1 MRIESAQRASVGPP
15 RSDRGAPGWSH
26 RPRRRNRRMHPL
38 RNSLPVRI
46 RRATLRR
53 RTVPV
58 RNARCRAARRR
69 GVAAGSMR
77 DGEQRSAAV
86 IENQV
91 ALRQRDQAS
100 ELSVEGTAKD
110 PALVQLPEAFVW
122 EAPLRPRRVQLRLE
136 QAHRTRM
143 EVAEHFNTH

>member
-1 MRIESAQRASVGPP
+1 
-15 RSDRGAPGWSH
+15 
-26 RPRRRNRRMHPL
+26 
-38 RNSLPVRI
+38 
-46 RRATLRR
+46 
-53 RTVPV
+53 
-58 RNARCRAARRR
+58 
-69 GVAAGSMR
+69 MR